1 MFKTWKEGISRDPS
15 LLDDAV
21 EYGLSKLGVESI
33 KPEQLS
39 AVCCLLTENTSG
51 RYYTSSSI
59 AHVRPGCAVVVK
71 ERESTVYFRRPG
83 RPT

>member
-1 MFKTWKEGISRDPS
+1 MFKTWKEGISREPS

-39 AVCCLLTENTSG
+39 AVCCLL
-51 RYYTSSSI
+51 
-59 AHVRPGCAVVVK
+59 A
-71 ERESTVYFRRPG
+71 
-83 RPT
+83 

>member
-1 MFKTWKEGISRDPS
+1 MRKGCTIYALERGGRGDVQDLERRHMILSRDPS

-39 AVCCLLTENTSG
+39 AVCCLL
-51 RYYTSSSI
+51 
-59 AHVRPGCAVVVK
+59 A
-71 ERESTVYFRRPG
+71 
-83 RPT
+83 